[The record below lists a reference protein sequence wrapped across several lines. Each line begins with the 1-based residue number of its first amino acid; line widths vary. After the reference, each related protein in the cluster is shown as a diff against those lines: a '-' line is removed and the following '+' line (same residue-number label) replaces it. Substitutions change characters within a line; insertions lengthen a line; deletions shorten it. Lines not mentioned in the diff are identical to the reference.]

1 MANSNMSPLQSLQFS
16 KGNRPVK
23 RSSQSG
29 GEAVYILYV
38 VSSKMRCFVF
48 EHRGGGDVS
57 YSCDWAGSGPDLG
70 CGCTHSLKPVQRM
83 QGGRASRG
91 PLWGTR

>member
-1 MANSNMSPLQSLQFS
+1 MASSNMSLQSLQFS

-29 GEAVYILYV
+29 GEAVYVLYV

-48 EHRGGGDVS
+48 EHRGSGDVS
-57 YSCDWAGSGPDLG
+57 YSRGWAGSGPDLG
-70 CGCTHSLKPVQRM
+70 CGCTHSSKPVQRM

-91 PLWGTR
+91 PLWRTH